1 MSSASPSVESAPDRS
16 RRIAVRVLLVL
27 MAITVVLAAAT
38 AVYLFTRPSYAG
50 EWVGPGN
57 VQGSDSPNAVVASLT
72 LEQNLLG
79 GVSGS
84 GSICA
89 ATGNT
94 LTRVPVNVDG
104 RLSGSSA
111 NLTLHARG
119 GDTSVIPATLAVQG
133 TLSHEQLTL
142 SAGEPAFLLLTLQ
155 HGSASDFT
163 AACNQ
168 LVQPASGN

>member
-1 MSSASPSVESAPDRS
+1 MSSVSPSAESAVNRP
-16 RRIAVRVLLVL
+16 RRAAVRVLVILVI
-27 MAITVVLAAAT
+27 ITVVLAAAT

-57 VQGSDSPNAVVASLT
+57 MQGSGSPNAVVASLA

-79 GVSGS
+79 GISGS
-84 GSICA
+84 GSFCA
-89 ATGNT
+89 AIGNT
-94 LTRVPVNVDG
+94 PTRVPVSVDG

-111 NLTLHARG
+111 NLTLHTRG
-119 GDTSVIPATLAVQG
+119 GDTAGIPATLAVQG
-133 TLSHEQLTL
+133 ALSQGQLTL

-168 LVQPASGN
+168 LIQPSSGD